1 MDELNTKIKAIK
13 TEKTNKVR
21 PENIKSGVSIF
32 GITGTLEED
41 YAKFIETDRA
51 DNNYICYIYKPTLA
65 DGVLEDIE
73 DIFENDNQIIQT
85 LINILESTSGDITDT
100 LEDADVNVLNDIIIL
115 CDMVFELFLFK
126 EDEYY
131 DVARLHI
138 ESTSAESADIINTT
152 VEYGMYGVSFSIE
165 TDEETGEAAV
175 SVGEPYDFID
185 TTGTD
190 ATASDIISGKTAY
203 VNGEYIE
210 GTLVPSS
217 SKNYQSL
224 IGMYGTS
231 YASYSASSL
240 KLTVAKTGTY
250 TIEWLSRRL
259 STSGTYG
266 TALYIDG
273 TRYGSNYE
281 TWSLVNYRNG
291 VEYQTP
297 SAEYQYN
304 TVHNVS
310 LTQGQVVEIYGKSNA
325 NNNWIFHHTL
335 LLKEE

>member
-1 MDELNTKIKAIK
+1 MDELNTKIKNIK
-13 TEKTNKVR
+13 TEKTLKVR

-51 DNNYICYIYKPTLA
+51 DNNYICYIYKPTLG

-85 LINILESTSGDITDT
+85 LISILESTSSDITDT
-100 LEDADVNVLNDIIIL
+100 LENADINVLNDIITL
-115 CDMVFELFLFK
+115 CDMVYELLLFK
-126 EDEYY
+126 EGEYY
-131 DVARLHI
+131 DIQRLYI
-138 ESTSAESADIINTT
+138 ESTSANSADIYNTT
-152 VEYGMYGVSFSIE
+152 AEYGIYGVSFSIE
-165 TDEETGEAAV
+165 TDQETGESAV
-175 SVGEPYDFID
+175 AVGEPYDFID
-185 TTGTD
+185 TSDAT
-190 ATASDIISGKTAY
+190 ATASDILDGETAY
-203 VNGEYIE
+203 VNGELVT

-231 YASYSASSL
+231 YSNYTPSYL

-250 TIEWLSRRL
+250 TVEWLSRRL

-266 TALYIDG
+266 TALYING

-291 VEYQTP
+291 EEFHTP
-297 SAEYQYN
+297 TAEYQYN
-304 TVHNVS
+304 TVQNVS
-310 LTQGQVVEIYGKSNA
+310 LTQGDVVEIYGKSYGNG
-325 NNNWIFHHTL
+325 NYIFHHTL